1 MKHLFAALALCV
13 TTSTQYS
20 EALSINTSVMDNNTA
35 PAPIVVPDF
44 SIITIDHARDYVEQ
58 IFPYALA
65 IEQQH
70 RIPVPI
76 TIAIACLE
84 SGYGRSHYAQQR
96 FNHLGIRAYKNGKA
110 GYRKFGSLDEC
121 FDYYGN
127 LFTKERYAPLQSI
140 EGNNLEEWVKGLQ
153 ECGYNNRDKYRK
165 KLLRMVNFLHLDEL
179 EYSSPMV

>member
-20 EALSINTSVMDNNTA
+20 EATPIAASTTDNNTTTA
-35 PAPIVVPDF
+35 SVEMPDF
-44 SIITIDHARDYVEQ
+44 SIITIDHARTYVEE

-70 RIPVPI
+70 RVPVPI

-96 FNHLGIRAYKNGKA
+96 FNHLGIRVYKNGKA
-110 GYRKFGSLDEC
+110 GYRTFGSLDEC
-121 FDYYGN
+121 FDYYGS

-140 EGNNLEEWVKGLQ
+140 EGNNLEDWVKGLQ

-165 KLLRMVNFLHLDEL
+165 KLLRMINFLHLDQL
-179 EYSSPMV
+179 DYTAQIV